1 MQLLRC
7 ARCVS
12 RVNIKTF
19 WGKLGARFVRRTKVI
34 LRPLNMV
41 NPMRFGWVKPVH
53 QNVWS
58 AQPGNNPTIDT
69 MGVRIARWV
78 HTKRW
83 GRPGAKIVNIVRPEN
98 QGFHNSIS
106 TQSCLA
112 LEVILVPACPVQPI
126 NSKLQRP
133 SILPMC
139 GTPNV
144 SPATM
149 VIQLRVIAPIASDAW
164 EKQRGKM
171 GFVDVAI
178 QVLVV

>member
-19 WGKLGARFVRRTKVI
+19 WGKLGARFVRRTKAI
-34 LRPLNMV
+34 LMPLNMV
-41 NPMRFGWVKPVH
+41 NPMRFEWVKPVPT
-53 QNVWS
+53 NVWS
-58 AQPGNNPTIDT
+58 AQLGNNPTIDT
-69 MGVRIARWV
+69 MGVRIARLV

-83 GRPGAKIVNIVRPEN
+83 DRPGVKIVNIARPEN
-98 QGFHNSIS
+98 QGFHKSIP

-112 LEVILVPACPVQPI
+112 LEVILVPACPVQSI

-133 SILPMC
+133 PTLPMC

-149 VIQLRVIAPIASDAW
+149 VIQLRVIAPIVSDAL
-164 EKQRGKM
+164 EKQREEM

-178 QVLVV
+178 RVLVV